1 MILDGRKIADEI
13 LAEVRE
19 MVNKDNLSLK
29 LSVVLVGDNKVSL
42 SYISQK
48 KESCIKTGI
57 DFDLYQFDKDISQD
71 DLRKEIERINENSS
85 GVIIQLPLPLSLNGQ
100 EVLNMIPK
108 EKDIDILSE
117 IRLGKFYAGDFDLL
131 PPVVGAI
138 SHVFSKEEIS
148 LKDKYVV
155 LIGSGKLVGKPLSI
169 WLMAQGATISVL
181 NKGTKDI
188 SSFIKEADIV
198 ISGAGSS
205 NLIKGEMVKEGS
217 IAIDAGSSIEVGRV
231 SGDFE
236 KETVTKKTS
245 LFLPVPG
252 GIGPIT
258 TACLIDNLVKLNKFY
273 GN

>member
-13 LAEVRE
+13 LLRIRE
-19 MVNKDNLSLK
+19 RVDKEKLSLK

-48 KESCIKTGI
+48 KESCIKAGV
-57 DFDLYQFDKDISQD
+57 DFNLFQFNGDISQD
-71 DLRKEIERINENSS
+71 DLKKEIEEINKKSS
-85 GVIIQLPLPLSLNGQ
+85 GVIIQLPLPSSLKSQ

-117 IRLGKFYAGDFDLL
+117 DRLGKYYAGDFYFL
-131 PPVVGAI
+131 PPVVGAVA
-138 SHVFSKEEIS
+138 HVISKEKIS
-148 LKDKYVV
+148 LKDKYIV
-155 LIGSGKLVGKPLSI
+155 LVGSGKLVGKPLSI
-169 WLMAQGATISVL
+169 WLMAEGATISVL
-181 NKGTKDI
+181 NKGTKDLE
-188 SSFIKEADIV
+188 SFIKKADII

-205 NLIKGEMVKEGS
+205 NLIKGEMIKDGV
-217 IAIDAGSSIEVGRV
+217 IAIDAGSSIEVSRV

-236 KETVTKKTS
+236 NKTVAKKAS

-258 TACLIDNLVKLNKFY
+258 TACLIDNLIKLNELY